1 MNAIL
6 NFHQSSY
13 SGWPNTMGLRGSIR
27 FPRPHANSKQSG
39 DWTRGRPMRH
49 VPCSTTERGGLLL
62 PAGGLQT
69 RTTPET
75 ETGRDLLKLETDRAK
90 LEEESGPPSQNL
102 GKPGGDWADNF
113 PHPRPHPRSLTRMSS
128 VQVKTQKH
136 YQKTFKKQVA
146 NSETNANLGKNSG
159 EDFFKTESEPS
170 CSSPQ

>member
-1 MNAIL
+1 MD
-6 NFHQSSY
+6 
-13 SGWPNTMGLRGSIR
+13 LRGSIR

-113 PHPRPHPRSLTRMSS
+113 PHPRSLTRMSS